1 MALLDRK
8 AAVAEHASLLI
19 VHRRHGTV
27 VEHLLH
33 VALLREA
40 LHVKMKGIINLL
52 VEKHA
57 ARLPAARARRSGA
70 KARNKSIRNETIIK
84 TTLIEGIEAVLCLL
98 LQLKLMLLL
107 LLLQQLEFQVGLC
120 KLSAAR
126 GYPTGLRNLWRNAMS
141 LCLRQPSK
149 LTSLNI

>member
-33 VALLREA
+33 VTLLREA

-52 VEKHA
+52 VEQHA

-107 LLLQQLEFQVGLC
+107 LLLQQLQFQVGLC

-141 LCLRQPSK
+141 LCLRQPPK